1 MNASSEPGG
10 IRVRAAAAALVLSL
24 ASVSAFAHD
33 DDKERRNDETTPVDI
48 SSHNPCYGPADP
60 VTREHPGEAIQGSGT
75 QRTKTHEKTKRDG
88 TMETRTH
95 TRINGTAIGAA
106 SQARYWYDNDSQTN
120 LRFRPNGATRFIS
133 RSREDGI
140 PDRSRDA
147 LGNPVPRF
155 TVITREEQVFDP
167 NNPAKNKATTER
179 DEKCRDKHGRDRC
192 NDNDGHR
199 DHSDHD

>member
-1 MNASSEPGG
+1 MNACSKPGG
-10 IRVRAAAAALVLSL
+10 MRAWAAAATLVLTL
-24 ASVSAFAHD
+24 ATVSAFAHND
-33 DDKERRNDETTPVDI
+33 DQERRNDETTPVDI
-48 SSHNPCYGPADP
+48 SSHNPCYGPPDP
-60 VTREHPGEAIQGSGT
+60 VTKEHPGEAIQGSGT

-95 TRINGTAIGAA
+95 TRINGTAVGAA
-106 SQARYWYDNDSQTN
+106 SQARYWYDNDSHTN
-120 LRFRPNGATRFIS
+120 LRFRPAGATRFIS

-140 PDRSRDA
+140 PDRARDA

-167 NNPAKNKATTER
+167 ANPAKNKATTER
-179 DEKCRDKHGRDRC
+179 DDKCRDKHGRDRC
-192 NDNDGHR
+192 NDSDGHR